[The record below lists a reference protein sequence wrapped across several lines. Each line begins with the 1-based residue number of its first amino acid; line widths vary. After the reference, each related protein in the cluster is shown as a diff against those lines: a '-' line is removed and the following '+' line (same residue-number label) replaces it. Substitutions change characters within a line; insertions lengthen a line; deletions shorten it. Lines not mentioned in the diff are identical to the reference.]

1 MFEYTVENFKKL
13 FCRGEFSF
21 LPIYDNEKSYLK
33 GDEVYQED
41 VKQFYTSKI
50 DYNKGN
56 KPSENLT
63 LWTITVDRVEDYIL
77 DSDIERAFVE
87 AKANFNEKMFETP
100 ELMEIAFY

>member
-1 MFEYTVENFKKL
+1 M
-13 FCRGEFSF
+13 
-21 LPIYDNEKSYLK
+21 IYDNEKSYLK

-41 VKQFYTSKI
+41 VKQFYTSEI

-63 LWTITVDRVEDYIL
+63 IWTITVDRVEDYIL